1 MGQYDDI
8 TPEALRSDLLRLAAL
23 IHQLE
28 RESRLLDATPSLLR
42 LLGDLRAK
50 LFAYE
55 VRFTHRLPSQE
66 RRPEEEEDD
75 AMREA
80 RRIVEE
86 AIRREREAREEWGG
100 REPGGEDD

>member
-8 TPEALRSDLLRLAAL
+8 TPEALRSDLLRLAGL
-23 IHQLE
+23 IQQLE

-55 VRFTHRLPSQE
+55 VRFTQRLPSQE
-66 RRPEEEEDD
+66 RRTEAEDE
-75 AMREA
+75 AVREA

-100 REPGGEDD
+100 REPEGEDG